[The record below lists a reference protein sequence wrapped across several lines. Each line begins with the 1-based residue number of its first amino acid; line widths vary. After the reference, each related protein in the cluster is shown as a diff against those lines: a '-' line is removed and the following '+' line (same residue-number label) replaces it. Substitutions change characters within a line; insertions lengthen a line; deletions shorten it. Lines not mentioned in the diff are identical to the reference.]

1 VPNAPSNSSMGNVS
15 TDGASD
21 GSRCVLVVEDHEDS
35 LRLMQRLLS
44 TLGYEPLL
52 AGDGA
57 SGLITARAR
66 KPAVA
71 LVDLGLPGDMDGFA
85 VARQLRAE
93 FGATVRLV
101 ALTGQ
106 DEVFLEEGGD
116 AGFERHL
123 QKPVLPE
130 RLIAILSEFIGP
142 PTEPSAGGKPPAG
155 G

>member
-1 VPNAPSNSSMGNVS
+1 VSNGPFNSPPGNASS
-15 TDGASD
+15 DGAGGD
-21 GSRCVLVVEDHEDS
+21 SRCVLVVEDHEDS

-52 AGDGA
+52 AVDGA
-57 SGLITARAR
+57 SGLKTARVR
-66 KPAVA
+66 RPAVA

-85 VARQLRAE
+85 LARQLRSE

-106 DEVFLEEGGD
+106 DEITLEEGGD

-123 QKPVLPE
+123 QKPVHPE

-142 PTEPSAGGKPPAG
+142 PTEPPAGGKPPASR
-155 G
+155 